1 MNGSNADNHGEQ
13 SDLYKQMY
21 EASKKGRKAD
31 AEVTE
36 ARERRWIEA
45 SKALMIAAETKSA
58 DSWRKAC
65 KLFMEVAAEEREDIA
80 MLEALILMRDEM
92 REQADREEVERIRE
106 QRRKAARDFDFEIT
120 KQIKGL
126 FQEDEATAK
135 DTPASAPGKSKQAHK
150 K

>member
-1 MNGSNADNHGEQ
+1 MNGSKVDNHGDQ

-21 EASKKGRKAD
+21 EASKRGRKAD

-58 DSWRKAC
+58 DSWRRAC
-65 KLFMEVAAEEREDIA
+65 KLFLTVAEEERKDIA
-80 MLEALILMRDEM
+80 MLEGMILMRDEM
-92 REQADREEVERIRE
+92 RDKADREEIERIRE
-106 QRRKAARDFDFEIT
+106 LRRKAASAFDFDIT

-126 FQEDEATAK
+126 ISEGEEA
-135 DTPASAPGKSKQAHK
+135 PADAPNKGKTTGK

>member
-13 SDLYKQMY
+13 SDLYKRLY

-45 SKALMIAAETKSA
+45 SKALMTAAETKSA

-65 KLFMEVAAEEREDIA
+65 KLFVEVAAEEREDIA

-120 KQIKGL
+120 KQIKEL
-126 FQEDEATAK
+126 FQEDEA
-135 DTPASAPGKSKQAHK
+135 TPASAPGKSKQAHK